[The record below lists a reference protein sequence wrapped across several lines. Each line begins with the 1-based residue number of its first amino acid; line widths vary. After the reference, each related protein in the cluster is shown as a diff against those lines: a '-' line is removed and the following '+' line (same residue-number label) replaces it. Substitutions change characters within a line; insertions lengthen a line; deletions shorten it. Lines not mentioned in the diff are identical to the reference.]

1 MENIASA
8 RGGGGGRGGR
18 GREQVVLLMSAELP
32 FLKMDICLEKIF
44 SSVQVVFYNKP
55 SWYIT

>member
-1 MENIASA
+1 MKYGKYCKCT
-8 RGGGGGRGGR
+8 GGGGGR

-44 SSVQVVFYNKP
+44 SSVQVVFYDKQ